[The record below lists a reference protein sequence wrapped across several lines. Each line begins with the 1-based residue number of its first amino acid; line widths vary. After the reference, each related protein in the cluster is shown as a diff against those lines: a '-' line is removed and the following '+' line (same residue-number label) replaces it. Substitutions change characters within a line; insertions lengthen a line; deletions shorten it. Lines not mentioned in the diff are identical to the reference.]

1 MSGGEGTAWVGDLV
15 HDEDAGRRGIVT
27 DVRGGAMWVLRPEF
41 GTGQWTSLAPERLT
55 VLMPREGM
63 REQL

>member
-1 MSGGEGTAWVGDLV
+1 MSRGEGTAWVGDLV

-27 DVRGGAMWVLRPEF
+27 DVRGGATWVLRPEF

-55 VLMPREGM
+55 VLRPRERI
-63 REQL
+63 REEP